1 MKSRGC
7 SMFCGRSADARESQA
22 QAEQCHGCD
31 RWLCGSRKSRRRR
44 IGGVSTRHL
53 SETGPHE
60 QRFRDHPHLIVFLR
74 YVLCMHGL
82 DFSAAQAVF
91 RKLSSRRI
99 VFKAIDGQTDHMR
112 WISTCTIRKSMV
124 LTWYGHNTIESVLV

>member
-1 MKSRGC
+1 MRAKRKPSNAMVAIVGC
-7 SMFCGRSADARESQA
+7 
-22 QAEQCHGCD
+22 AEAERAGVC
-31 RWLCGSRKSRRRR
+31 R

-124 LTWYGHNTIESVLV
+124 LTWYGHNTIELVLV